1 MKTKLYFI
9 SLVIILGF
17 SLSSMAQTVCNG
29 EAIRF
34 RETFG
39 TGNSSASLPNG
50 RTTYTYNGNSDLSDG
65 YYRLSKSS
73 RGRSEWHNSSDHTG
87 DANGRMMVINAGYT
101 AGEFYKDTVTGLTP
115 GASYS
120 VSLFVMNVN
129 TLGTCGSSAILP
141 KLQFVVE
148 YLAAN
153 NSFQSLTTFTTD
165 FIPQSSNPTW
175 VKITSGFM
183 MPGGI
188 TSVRYRIINNSNGGC
203 GNDLALDDI
212 TFSQCASLSSLPVKG
227 LKINTVEETATGNR
241 IRFSTESEY
250 NTATMETQR
259 STDGINWATI
269 QQQPAAGNS
278 DHYKAY
284 NSLDTETGAESI
296 YYRIR
301 QTDIDG
307 TFTYSAVVSFKKGD
321 QSGSTLTA
329 YPNPFSSRLSVNLVS
344 STNDNYLIT
353 LYNASG
359 VRINQKM
366 LAARKGTNVAEFDG
380 QQLQKGM
387 YMVTAINSDG
397 SIKLTQKLIKN

>member
-1 MKTKLYFI
+1 MKTKLYFTTLVI
-9 SLVIILGF
+9 SLLLTIG
-17 SLSSMAQTVCNG
+17 SNAQTICNG

-34 RETFG
+34 QETFG
-39 TGNSSASLPNG
+39 TGNSAASLPEG
-50 RTTYTYNGNSDLSDG
+50 RTTYTYNGSSDLADG

-73 RGRSEWHNSSDHTG
+73 RGRSEWHNTTDHTG

-101 AGEFYKDTVTGLTP
+101 AGEFYKDTVTNLSP

-120 VSLFVMNVN
+120 VSLYIMNVN

-153 NSFQSLTTFTTD
+153 NTFQSLTTFTTD
-165 FIPQSSNPTW
+165 FIPQSSDPTW
-175 VKITSGFM
+175 VKVTSGFM

-203 GNDLALDDI
+203 GNDLAIDDI

-227 LKINTVEETATGNR
+227 LKINTVEEAAGGTR
-241 IRFSTESEY
+241 ILFSTEAEY
-250 NTATMETQR
+250 NTAAMETQK
-259 STDGINWATI
+259 STDGITWSTI
-269 QQQPAAGNS
+269 HQQPAAGNS
-278 DHYKAY
+278 DRYKAY
-284 NSLDTETGAESI
+284 SSTDAASASNTV

-307 TFTYSAVVSFKKGD
+307 SSTYSAVVSFKGGEK
-321 QSGSTLTA
+321 SGSSMNA
-329 YPNPFSSRLSVNLVS
+329 YPNPFSAKLSVNINVVE
-344 STNDNYLIT
+344 NEAYLIT
-353 LYNASG
+353 LYSASG
-359 VRINQKM
+359 AQLRQIRM
-366 LAARKGTNVAEFDG
+366 AARKGSNIAEFDG

-387 YMVTAINSDG
+387 YLITAVNSDG
-397 SIKLTQKLIKN
+397 SIKFNQKIIKN

>member
-1 MKTKLYFI
+1 MKTKLYLT
-9 SLVIILGF
+9 SLVITLLLTF
-17 SLSSMAQTVCNG
+17 STKAQTVCNG

-39 TGNSSASLPNG
+39 TGNSAASLPAG

-73 RGRSEWHNSSDHTG
+73 RGRSEWHNSADHTG

-101 AGEFYKDTVTGLTP
+101 AGEFYKDTVTNLTP

-120 VSLFVMNVN
+120 VSLYIMNVN

-148 YLAAN
+148 YLSAN

-165 FIPQSSNPTW
+165 FVPQSSNPSW
-175 VKITSGFM
+175 VKITNGFM

-203 GNDLALDDI
+203 GNDLAIDDI

-227 LKINTVEETATGNR
+227 LKINSVEETASGAR
-241 IRFSTESEY
+241 LLFSTESEY
-250 NTATMETQR
+250 NTSMMETQK
-259 STDGINWATI
+259 STDGINWSTI
-269 QQQPAAGNS
+269 HQQPAAGNS
-278 DHYKAY
+278 DRYKTY
-284 NSLDTETGAESI
+284 NSTDSEISAAGV

-307 TFTYSAVVSFKKGD
+307 TFTYSAVVSFKGGAKNGNAM
-321 QSGSTLTA
+321 TA
-329 YPNPFSSRLSVNLVS
+329 YPNPFSSRLSVNIVA
-344 STNDNYLIT
+344 TENDSYQIT
-353 LYNASG
+353 LFSAAGAQIQQIRLAS
-359 VRINQKM
+359 
-366 LAARKGTNVAEFDG
+366 RKGTNMVEFNSS
-380 QQLQKGM
+380 QLQKGM
-387 YMVTAINSDG
+387 YLITALNSDG
-397 SIKLTQKLIKN
+397 SIRYSQKLIKN

>member
-1 MKTKLYFI
+1 MKTKLYFTTLVI
-9 SLVIILGF
+9 SLLLTIG
-17 SLSSMAQTVCNG
+17 SNAQTICNG

-34 RETFG
+34 QETFG
-39 TGNSSASLPNG
+39 TGNSATSLPEG
-50 RTTYTYNGNSDLSDG
+50 RTTYTYNGSSDLADG

-73 RGRSEWHNSSDHTG
+73 RGRSEWHNTTDHTG

-101 AGEFYKDTVTGLTP
+101 AGEFYKDTVTNLSP

-120 VSLFVMNVN
+120 VSLYIMNVN

-153 NSFQSLTTFTTD
+153 NTFQSLTTFTTD
-165 FIPQSSNPTW
+165 FIPQSSDPTW
-175 VKITSGFM
+175 VKVTSGFM

-203 GNDLALDDI
+203 GNDLAIDDI

-227 LKINTVEETATGNR
+227 LKINTVEEAAGGTR
-241 IRFSTESEY
+241 ILFSTEAEY
-250 NTATMETQR
+250 NTAAMETQK
-259 STDGINWATI
+259 STDGITWSTI
-269 QQQPAAGNS
+269 HQQPAAGNS
-278 DHYKAY
+278 DRYKAY
-284 NSLDTETGAESI
+284 SSTDAASASYTV

-307 TFTYSAVVSFKKGD
+307 SSTYSAVVSFKAGEK
-321 QSGSTLTA
+321 SGSSMNA
-329 YPNPFSSRLSVNLVS
+329 YPNPFSAKLSVNINVVE
-344 STNDNYLIT
+344 NEAYLIT
-353 LYNASG
+353 LYSASG
-359 VRINQKM
+359 AQLRQIRM
-366 LAARKGTNVAEFDG
+366 AARKGSNIAEFDG

-387 YMVTAINSDG
+387 YLITAVNSDG
-397 SIKLTQKLIKN
+397 SIKFNQKIIKN